1 MEKSMMRR
9 LWVLVAGGVVLYWA
23 LTNHVVLFGWIG
35 RLWSVV
41 SPLVAGGAIAFIL
54 NVPVRSLERRIFR
67 KGRKPFRRAMS
78 ILITLLCVM
87 LGLAAVMLIVIPEL
101 VGALENLVSALP
113 SFLDSLKLFGESM
126 GERYPDVGFWLE
138 ELDISW
144 TSMKSSLTGLLR
156 DGSARLVGT
165 TVNFASSLVGKLVQ
179 FLLAAVFSIYML
191 ARKEHLKSQ
200 AKRALAAYLPDRH
213 VERILHAAR
222 LVNATFSK
230 FVSGTCTEAVI
241 LGLMFLVSMLLFR
254 FPYALLVAALV
265 SVSAFIPIVGA
276 FIAAVVGMLLM
287 LPVDP
292 MQALWFLALF
302 LVLQQIEGNI
312 IYPRVVGESIGL
324 PALWVLAAVMIGGS
338 LFGVTGMLAGVP
350 LAAVVHVL
358 LGESIEARLR
368 SKRRLEG
375 FSGEESQEQSD
386 G

>member
-179 FLLAAVFSIYML
+179 FLLAAVFSIYLL

-230 FVSGTCTEAVI
+230 FVIGTCTEAVI
-241 LGLMFLVSMLLFR
+241 LGLMLLVSMLLFR

-276 FIAAVVGMLLM
+276 FIAAVVGMLLCSCH
-287 LPVDP
+287 PCRRSGFSRFS
-292 MQALWFLALF
+292 W
-302 LVLQQIEGNI
+302 
-312 IYPRVVGESIGL
+312 YCS
-324 PALWVLAAVMIGGS
+324 
-338 LFGVTGMLAGVP
+338 
-350 LAAVVHVL
+350 
-358 LGESIEARLR
+358 R
-368 SKRRLEG
+368 SKEHHLPEGCRRIDRIARIVGTGCGHDRRQPLRGHGDARRCPACCRGACIARGIDRSSPEK
-375 FSGEESQEQSD
+375 
-386 G
+386 